1 MIAALPRLALSLLT
15 GSLWRWPLA
24 LLRWIAASPARIW
37 AALALIALAL
47 AGWQTH
53 RAAQWADTARQTK
66 LAWDNERTAAHA
78 AQRAARA
85 QSKKDA
91 AHADTNHTALAAGGA
106 GRFAAYAADHGLR
119 QSAPAHRP
127 GPVQTDP
134 APLPENPAPD
144 AIMADISRVWITRAD
159 WLTCDATWAYAQAAY
174 DWGQEIGEEKP

>member
-24 LLRWIAASPARIW
+24 LLRWIAVSPARIW
-37 AALALIALAL
+37 AALALVALAL

-53 RAAQWADTARQTK
+53 RAAQWADTARQTQTT
-66 LAWDNERTAAHA
+66 LNAERSAAKA
-78 AQRAARA
+78 AQLAYQA

-91 AHADTNHTALAAGGA
+91 AHADTNHTALAAGGV

-119 QSAPAHRP
+119 QNPTHRP

-144 AIMADISRVWITRAD
+144 AVMADISRVWITRAD
-159 WLTCDATWAYAQAAY
+159 WLTCDATWAYAMAAY
-174 DWGQEIGEEKP
+174 DWGQGAGE